1 LKFIVFPGSV
11 LDPRIDD
18 TERLAFPIENIGEGL
33 SVQVFVLLTTTAPST
48 VPDAFLTVTVA
59 PAVPLP
65 ERAID
70 REDSLQESVILDT
83 RVMTGAT

>member
-1 LKFIVFPGSV
+1 LKFIVFPESV
-11 LDPRIDD
+11 LDPRADD
-18 TERLAFPIENIGEGL
+18 TERLAFPTENVGEGL
-33 SVQVFVLLTTTAPST
+33 SVQVFALLTTAVPTT

-70 REDSLQESVILDT
+70 REDSLQESVTLDT
-83 RVMTGAT
+83 GAMTGAT